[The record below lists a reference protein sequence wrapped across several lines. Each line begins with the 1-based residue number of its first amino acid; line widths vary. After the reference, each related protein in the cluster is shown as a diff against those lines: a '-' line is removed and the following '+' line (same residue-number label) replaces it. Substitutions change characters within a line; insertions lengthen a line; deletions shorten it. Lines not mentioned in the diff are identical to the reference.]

1 MVQKDGVLLY
11 YNMHNFFLEKED
23 LESTIYNFNSIWC
36 EYEHERWYFY
46 NKAVRNF
53 KVSRSRESKINK
65 INWMSFYF
73 SDSVF

>member
-36 EYEHERWYFY
+36 EYEHER
-46 NKAVRNF
+46 
-53 KVSRSRESKINK
+53 
-65 INWMSFYF
+65 
-73 SDSVF
+73 